1 MAPAVADGL
10 AVLWTKT
17 IGTLAVGREITLQA
31 CGGWVAR
38 RGSATVLLTAVWGGI
53 RLYQYFNQGD
63 SRAGT
68 VNIVVFVFH
77 SFRRASQASVNYQL
91 FLLQP
96 ACLNSRYF

>member
-68 VNIVVFVFH
+68 VTLSCFLLSVFH
-77 SFRRASQASVNYQL
+77 SSRRASTGFA
-91 FLLQP
+91 
-96 ACLNSRYF
+96 